1 MAIRHPPEDQIPRIV
16 RGVRVPPP
24 RVVRYEEPQASLFRR
39 LLRFLRRPFIVIPL
53 VLCMVLV
60 VTVLSYYWIVFSA
73 RIDNLLKG
81 DVYTRSAGIYAAPK
95 QIRAGQSIS
104 QDDLLA
110 YLKRAGYVERGQQGD
125 SARGR
130 YVIDGTTVEID
141 PGQDSVLDSATF
153 QALKVQFARG
163 GKSIAV
169 ISDRDHSAH
178 LDKAQLEPELIS
190 SVTGRE
196 RAKRRVIGFNDLPP
210 DLVKAITVTEDRA
223 FFEHH
228 GVNIRGIIRA
238 LLRRYD
244 NSDPNSPLA
253 HQGGSSITQQLVKN
267 LLLSPERTMKRK
279 IAEAYMSVILETRL
293 SKEDIFALYCNQVYL
308 GQQSGFS
315 INGFG
320 EASSAYFNKDV
331 TTLTLPES
339 AFLAGLIR
347 SPNRYNPYPDL
358 DTPPPPRN
366 HLLPSLNQ
374 TPPTTPHPPTPP

>member
-1 MAIRHPPEDQIPRIV
+1 MAIRHPPEDQIPRLV
-16 RGVRVPPP
+16 RGGRVPPP
-24 RVVRYEEPQASLFRR
+24 PRVIRYEEPQSSFIRRILR
-39 LLRFLRRPFIVIPL
+39 LLWRPYFIIP
-53 VLCMVLV
+53 VLLCAVLV
-60 VTVLSYYWIVFSA
+60 VTALSYYWIVFSA

-81 DVYTRSAGIYAAPK
+81 EVYTRSAGIYAAPK
-95 QIRAGQSIS
+95 QIRAGQNIS

-153 QALKVQFARG
+153 QSLKVQFARG
-163 GKSIAV
+163 GKSIAT
-169 ISDRDHSAH
+169 ISDLGHNAR

-196 RAKRRVIGFNDLPP
+196 RAKRRVIGYNDLPA
-210 DLVKAITVTEDRA
+210 DLVNAITVTEDRS
-223 FFEHH
+223 FFEHY
-228 GVNIRGIIRA
+228 GVNIRGILRA

-244 NSDPNSPLA
+244 SDPNSPIA
-253 HQGGSSITQQLVKN
+253 RQGGSSITQLLVKN

-279 IAEAYMSVILETRL
+279 LAEAYMSVILETRL
-293 SKEDIFALYCNQVYL
+293 SKEEIFALYSNQVYL

-315 INGFG
+315 VNGFCY
-320 EASSAYFNKDV
+320 AAIAYFNKDV
-331 TTLTLPES
+331 TNLSLPES

-347 SPNRYNPYPDL
+347 SPNRYNPYHDL
-358 DTPPPPRN
+358 DTATARRN
-366 HLLPSLNQ
+366 QVLESMAETSAI
-374 TPPTTPHPPTPP
+374 TPDQ